1 MQIKAI
7 TIDQIKNWNLN
18 INQLR
23 NYLALEI
30 KRSEELQT
38 QLREAE
44 VELSKVKAEMV
55 AFHEVSIKSFKMMT
69 QAENDFDKNALITAI
84 KNLRDQNLRIMAQ
97 IGKTKAQT
105 KELKEHFSQAKSSD
119 AHAKYARVMEALKSQ
134 AADIRVSYSSDD
146 VLEMDDI
153 VMEEGVSYEEAKEKV
168 DQKKE
173 SWKTGEA
180 PPADL

>member
-30 KRSEELQT
+30 ERSEKLQS

-55 AFHEVSIKSFKMMT
+55 AFHEVSIKNFKIMT
-69 QAENDFDKNALITAI
+69 QAENNFEKNALIIAI
-84 KNLRDQNLRIMAQ
+84 KNLRDQNLQLMAQ

-105 KELKEHFSQAKSSD
+105 KELKERFL
-119 AHAKYARVMEALKSQ
+119 RLKVQ
-134 AADIRVSYSSDD
+134 THMPNMRELWKPLNPRQLTLEFHI
-146 VLEMDDI
+146 VLMTCLKWMI
-153 VMEEGVSYEEAKEKV
+153 S
-168 DQKKE
+168 
-173 SWKTGEA
+173 
-180 PPADL
+180 